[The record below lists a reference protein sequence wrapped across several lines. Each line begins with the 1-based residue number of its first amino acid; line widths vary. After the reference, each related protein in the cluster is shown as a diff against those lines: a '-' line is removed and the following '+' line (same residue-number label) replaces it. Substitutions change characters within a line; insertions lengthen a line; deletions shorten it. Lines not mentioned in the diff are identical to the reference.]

1 MPRNIVEVDPQKFP
15 WLDLNRYTFCLGA
28 ESGGIL
34 YLAGQTASEYD
45 PDVGAVVCKGDLLDQ
60 TRVIY
65 EKLGVVLE
73 AAGMSFDNV
82 VQTVDYIDP
91 SALPQYRETG
101 AIRREFLGGTPVG
114 ATGIC
119 VERLLRPDALLEV
132 SAVAVRGEKRAVNPG
147 YDRYGALT
155 YVPGVIAGDMLWTS
169 GFVGSEEPA
178 GGSARGLNLAGGS
191 AGQASFPQDTGRQ
204 MGLTYGI
211 VGSVLEAAGATPSDV
226 VKTLEYVSPQAWLQ
240 YDEGAAKARGEF
252 FGGVYPANTGIT
264 ANRLLRPEGHVE
276 VEAVAVL
283 GGPSTGSGREE
294 IQVPGW
300 EASYGDATF
309 VPGVRKGRM
318 LQLSAQAGVDHTTA
332 SVVAPFDIV
341 AQTEQA
347 YGNLARVLA
356 EGGYSMDDVVNTIE
370 WVPPNGLST
379 YRRVGEV
386 RRKFFGDSFPSAT
399 GVSMHR
405 IRRPGPSDRLIP
417 ELLFEVT
424 AVAIV

>member
-1 MPRNIVEVDPQKFP
+1 MPRNIIEVDPQKFP

-45 PDVGAVVCKGDLLDQ
+45 PAVGGVVCKGDLLDQ

-91 SALPQYRETG
+91 AALPQYRETG

-114 ATGIC
+114 STGIC

-132 SAVAVRGEKRAVNPG
+132 SAVAVSEEKRAVNPG

-155 YVPGVIAGDMLWTS
+155 YVPGVIAGDTLWTS
-169 GFVGSEEPA
+169 GFVGNEEVD
-178 GGSARGLNLAGGS
+178 
-191 AGQASFPQDTGRQ
+191 GQASFPQDTSRQ
-204 MGLTYGI
+204 MGLTYEI
-211 VGSVLEAAGATPSDV
+211 VGSVLAAAGAAPSDV

-240 YDEGAAKARGEF
+240 YDVGAADSRREF
-252 FGGVYPANTGIT
+252 FKGAYPANTDIT
-264 ANRLLRPEGHVE
+264 VNRLLRPEGHVE

-283 GGPSTGSGREE
+283 GGNREE

-300 EASYGDATF
+300 DPSYGDATY
-309 VPGVRKGRM
+309 VPGVKKGRM
-318 LQLSAQAGVDHTTA
+318 LQLSAQAGIDHTTA
-332 SVVAPFDIV
+332 TGVAPFEIV
-341 AQTEQA
+341 AQAEQA

-356 EGGYSMDDVVNTIE
+356 EGGYSLDDVVNTIE
-370 WVPPNGLST
+370 WVPPNGLSA

-405 IRRPGPSDRLIP
+405 IRRPGPPDRLVP

>member
-28 ESGGIL
+28 ENGGIL

-45 PDVGAVVCKGDLLDQ
+45 PAGGAVVCKGDLLDQ

-91 SALPQYRETG
+91 TALPQYRETG
-101 AIRREFLGGTPVG
+101 AIRREFLDGTPVG
-114 ATGIC
+114 STGIC

-132 SAVAVRGEKRAVNPG
+132 SAVAVSGEKRAVNPG
-147 YDRYGALT
+147 YDRYGVLT
-155 YVPGVIAGDMLWTS
+155 YVPGVIAGDTLWTS
-169 GFVGSEEPA
+169 GFVGNEEA
-178 GGSARGLNLAGGS
+178 E
-191 AGQASFPQDTGRQ
+191 GQASFPQDTGRQ
-204 MGLTYGI
+204 MGLTYEI
-211 VGSVLEAAGATPSDV
+211 VGSVLAAAGAVPSDV
-226 VKTLEYVSPQAWLQ
+226 VKTLEYVAPQAWLQ
-240 YDEGAAKARGEF
+240 YDGGAADSRREF
-252 FGGVYPANTGIT
+252 FKGAYPATTGIT
-264 ANRLLRPEGHVE
+264 VNRLLRPEGHVE

-283 GGPSTGSGREE
+283 GGNREE

-300 EASYGDATF
+300 EPSYGGATH
-309 VPGVRKGRM
+309 VPGVKKGRM
-318 LQLSAQAGVDHTTA
+318 LQLSGQAGVDHTTA

-341 AQTEQA
+341 AQAEQA

-370 WVPPNGLST
+370 WVPPNGLSA
-379 YRRVGEV
+379 YRQVGEV
-386 RRKFFGDSFPSAT
+386 RRKFFGQSFPSAT

-405 IRRPGPSDRLIP
+405 IRRPGPTDRVVS

>member
-34 YLAGQTASEYD
+34 YLAGQTASEYA
-45 PDVGAVVCKGDLLDQ
+45 PAAGGVVCKGDLLDQ

-65 EKLGVVLE
+65 EKLGVILE
-73 AAGMSFDNV
+73 AAGLSFDNV

-101 AIRREFLGGTPVG
+101 AIRREFLRGTPVG
-114 ATGIC
+114 STGIC

-132 SAVAVRGEKRAVNPG
+132 SAVAVRGEKHAVNPG

-155 YVPGVIAGDMLWTS
+155 YVPGVIAGDTLWTS
-169 GFVGSEEPA
+169 GFVGNEEVD
-178 GGSARGLNLAGGS
+178 
-191 AGQASFPQDTGRQ
+191 GQPSFPQDTGVQ

-211 VGSVLEAAGATPSDV
+211 VGSVLESAGAVPSDV

-240 YDEGAAKARGEF
+240 YDGGSAKARGEF
-252 FGGVYPANTGIT
+252 FSGAYPASTGIT
-264 ANRLLRPEGHVE
+264 VNRLLRPEGHVE

-283 GGPSTGSGREE
+283 GGTREE

-300 EASYGDATF
+300 DASYGDATF

-318 LQLSAQAGVDHTTA
+318 VHLSAQAGVDHATA

-341 AQTEQA
+341 AQAEQA

-356 EGGYSMDDVVNTIE
+356 EGGYSMDDVVNTVE

-386 RRKFFGDSFPSAT
+386 RRKYFGDTFPSAT

-405 IRRPGPSDRLIP
+405 IRRPGPNDRLIP

-424 AVAIV
+424 AVAII

>member
-1 MPRNIVEVDPQKFP
+1 MPRNIIEVDPQKFP

-28 ESGGIL
+28 ESAGIL

-45 PDVGAVVCKGDLLDQ
+45 PSAGAVLCKGDLLDQ

-65 EKLGVVLE
+65 EKLGVILE

-91 SALPQYRETG
+91 AALPQYRETG

-132 SAVAVRGEKRAVNPG
+132 SAVAVAGEKRAVNPG

-155 YVPGVIAGDMLWTS
+155 YVPGVIAGDTLWTS
-169 GFVGSEEPA
+169 GFVGNEEVD
-178 GGSARGLNLAGGS
+178 
-191 AGQASFPQDTGRQ
+191 GQASFPQDTGRQ
-204 MGLTYGI
+204 MGLTYDI
-211 VGSVLEAAGATPSDV
+211 VGRVLDAAGAVPSDV
-226 VKTLEYVSPQAWLQ
+226 VKTLEYISPQAWLQ
-240 YDEGAAKARGEF
+240 YDSGAADSRREF
-252 FGGVYPANTGIT
+252 FSGLYPANTGIT
-264 ANRLLRPEGHVE
+264 VNRLLRPEGHVE

-283 GGPSTGSGREE
+283 GGKREE

-300 EASYGDATF
+300 EPSYGGATH
-309 VPGVRKGRM
+309 VPGVKKGRL

-341 AQTEQA
+341 AQAEQA
-347 YGNLARVLA
+347 YGNLARVLT

-370 WVPPNGLST
+370 WVPPNGLSA

-386 RRKFFGDSFPSAT
+386 RRKFFGDNFPSAT

-405 IRRPGPSDRLIP
+405 IRRPGPPDRLIS

>member
-1 MPRNIVEVDPQKFP
+1 MPRNIVEVDPGKFP

-45 PDVGAVVCKGDLLDQ
+45 PAVGSVVCKGDLLDQ
-60 TRVIY
+60 ARVIY
-65 EKLGVVLE
+65 EKLGVILE

-91 SALPQYRETG
+91 AALPQYRETG

-114 ATGIC
+114 STGIC

-132 SAVAVRGEKRAVNPG
+132 SAVAVSGEKRAVNPG

-155 YVPGVIAGDMLWTS
+155 YVPGVIAGDTLWTS
-169 GFVGSEEPA
+169 GFVGNEEVD
-178 GGSARGLNLAGGS
+178 
-191 AGQASFPQDTGRQ
+191 GQASFPQDTGLQ
-204 MGLTYGI
+204 MGITYEI
-211 VGSVLEAAGATPSDV
+211 VGSVLAAAGVAPSDV

-240 YDEGAAKARGEF
+240 YDSGAAESRRGF
-252 FGGVYPANTGIT
+252 FKGEYPAHTGIT
-264 ANRLLRPEGHVE
+264 VNRLLRPEGHVE

-283 GGPSTGSGREE
+283 SGNREE

-300 EASYGDATF
+300 EPSYAGATYA
-309 VPGVRKGRM
+309 PGVKKGRM
-318 LQLSAQAGVDHTTA
+318 VQLSAQAGVDHTTA
-332 SVVAPFDIV
+332 SVVAPFNIV
-341 AQTEQA
+341 AQAEQA

-405 IRRPGPSDRLIP
+405 IRRPGPPDRLIP

>member
-1 MPRNIVEVDPQKFP
+1 MPRNIVEVDPRKFP
-15 WLDLNRYTFCLGA
+15 WLDLNRYTFCLAA
-28 ESGGIL
+28 ESGGIV

-45 PDVGAVVCKGDLLDQ
+45 PSAGGVVCKGDLLDQ

-65 EKLGVVLE
+65 EKLGVILE
-73 AAGMSFDNV
+73 AAGMSFDDV

-132 SAVAVRGEKRAVNPG
+132 SAVAVRGEKRAINPG
-147 YDRYGALT
+147 YDRYGSLT
-155 YVPGVIAGDMLWTS
+155 YVPGVIAGDTLWTS
-169 GFVGSEEPA
+169 GFVGSDEVD
-178 GGSARGLNLAGGS
+178 GL
-191 AGQASFPQDTGRQ
+191 ASFPQDTGVQ

-211 VGSVLEAAGATPSDV
+211 VSSVLEAAGAAPSDI

-240 YDEGAAKARGEF
+240 YDGGSSTARSEF
-252 FGGVYPANTGIT
+252 FKGEYPASTGIT
-264 ANRLLRPEGHVE
+264 VNRLLRPEGHVE

-283 GGPSTGSGREE
+283 GGTREE

-300 EASYGDATF
+300 EATYSGATF
-309 VPGVRKGRM
+309 APGVRKGRM
-318 LQLSAQAGVDHTTA
+318 VQLSAQAGVDHTTA
-332 SVVAPFDIV
+332 SVVSPFDIV
-341 AQTEQA
+341 AQAERA

-379 YRRVGEV
+379 YRRIGDV
-386 RRKFFGDSFPSAT
+386 RRKYFGDTFPSAT

>member
-1 MPRNIVEVDPQKFP
+1 MPRSIVEVDPQKFP

-45 PDVGAVVCKGDLLDQ
+45 PAVGAVICKGDLLAQ

-91 SALPQYRETG
+91 AALPQYRETG
-101 AIRREFLGGTPVG
+101 AIRREFLGGSPVG
-114 ATGIC
+114 STGVC

-155 YVPGVIAGDMLWTS
+155 YVPGVIAGDTLWTS
-169 GFVGSEEPA
+169 GFVGNEEVD
-178 GGSARGLNLAGGS
+178 
-191 AGQASFPQDTGRQ
+191 GQVSFPQDTGVQ

-211 VGSVLEAAGATPSDV
+211 VGSVLEAAGAAPSDV

-240 YDEGAAKARGEF
+240 YDGGAAESRREF
-252 FGGVYPANTGIT
+252 FKGAYPANTGIT
-264 ANRLLRPEGHVE
+264 VNRLLRPEGHVE

-283 GGPSTGSGREE
+283 GGPFDKLRAGGDTG
-294 IQVPGW
+294 
-300 EASYGDATF
+300 
-309 VPGVRKGRM
+309 
-318 LQLSAQAGVDHTTA
+318 AGVGGQLRRRYIRSGGEEGTDAATVGTVGRGPHHRLGRCA
-332 SVVAPFDIV
+332 LRHRGSSRAGIREPG
-341 AQTEQA
+341 AGA
-347 YGNLARVLA
+347 GRGGVLD
-356 EGGYSMDDVVNTIE
+356 G
-370 WVPPNGLST
+370 
-379 YRRVGEV
+379 
-386 RRKFFGDSFPSAT
+386 
-399 GVSMHR
+399 
-405 IRRPGPSDRLIP
+405 
-417 ELLFEVT
+417 
-424 AVAIV
+424 

>member
-1 MPRNIVEVDPQKFP
+1 MPRNIVDVDPQKFP

-34 YLAGQTASEYD
+34 YLAGQTASEYA
-45 PDVGAVVCKGDLLDQ
+45 PAVGAVVCKGDLLDQ

-114 ATGIC
+114 STGIC

-132 SAVAVRGEKRAVNPG
+132 SAVAVREEKRAVNPG

-155 YVPGVIAGDMLWTS
+155 YVPGVIAGDTLWTS
-169 GFVGSEEPA
+169 GFVGSEEVD
-178 GGSARGLNLAGGS
+178 
-191 AGQASFPQDTGRQ
+191 GQASFPQDTGVQ
-204 MGLTYGI
+204 MSLTYEI
-211 VGSVLEAAGATPSDV
+211 VGSVLDAAGASPSDV
-226 VKTLEYVSPQAWLQ
+226 VKTLEYISPQAWLQ
-240 YDEGAAKARGEF
+240 YDGGAADSRGNFFRGE
-252 FGGVYPANTGIT
+252 YPANTGIT
-264 ANRLLRPEGHVE
+264 VNRLLRPEGHVE

-283 GGPSTGSGREE
+283 GGNREE
-294 IQVPGW
+294 IRVPGW
-300 EASYGDATF
+300 EASYGGATYA
-309 VPGVRKGRM
+309 PGIRKGRM
-318 LQLSAQAGVDHTTA
+318 LQLSSQAGIDHATA
-332 SVVAPFDIV
+332 SVVGPFDIV
-341 AQTEQA
+341 TQAEQA
-347 YGNLARVLA
+347 YGNLARVLSQ
-356 EGGYSMDDVVNTIE
+356 GGYSMDDVVNTIE
-370 WVPPNGLST
+370 WVPPNGLSS
-379 YRRVGEV
+379 YRSVGEV
-386 RRKFFGDSFPSAT
+386 RRKYFGNSFPSAT

-405 IRRPGPSDRLIP
+405 IRRPGPPDRLIP

>member
-1 MPRNIVEVDPQKFP
+1 MARNIVEVDPQKFP

-28 ESGGIL
+28 ENAGIL

-45 PDVGAVVCKGDLLDQ
+45 PAAGAVVSKGDLLDQ

-91 SALPQYRETG
+91 SALPEYRETG

-114 ATGIC
+114 STGIC

-155 YVPGVIAGDMLWTS
+155 YVPGVIAGNTLWTS
-169 GFVGSEEPA
+169 GFIGSDE
-178 GGSARGLNLAGGS
+178 GD
-191 AGQASFPQDTGRQ
+191 GQASFPQDTARQ

-211 VGSVLEAAGATPSDV
+211 VGQVLEAAGAGPSDV
-226 VKTLEYVSPQAWLQ
+226 VKTLEYVAPQALLQ
-240 YDEGAAKARGEF
+240 YETGAADARRRFFEGA
-252 FGGVYPANTGIT
+252 YPATTGIPV
-264 ANRLLRPEGHVE
+264 NRLLRPESHVE
-276 VEAVAVL
+276 VEVVAAL
-283 GGPSTGSGREE
+283 GGVREE
-294 IQVPGW
+294 IHMPRW
-300 EASYGDATF
+300 EASYGGATY
-309 VPGVRKGRM
+309 VPAVKKGRM

-332 SVVAPFDIV
+332 SGVGPFDIV
-341 AQTEQA
+341 AQAEQA
-347 YGNLARVLA
+347 YSNLARVLA

-370 WVPPNGLST
+370 WVPPNGLSA

-386 RRKFFGDSFPSAT
+386 RRKFFGDNFPSAT

-405 IRRPGPSDRLIP
+405 IRRPGPPDRALP

>member
-1 MPRNIVEVDPQKFP
+1 MPRNIVEVDPEKFP

-45 PDVGAVVCKGDLLDQ
+45 PAAGGVVCKGDLLAQ

-65 EKLGVVLE
+65 EKLGVILE

-132 SAVAVRGEKRAVNPG
+132 SAVAVSGEKRPVNPG

-155 YVPGVIAGDMLWTS
+155 YVPGVIAGDTLWTS
-169 GFVGSEEPA
+169 GFVGNDEVD
-178 GGSARGLNLAGGS
+178 
-191 AGQASFPQDTGRQ
+191 GQASFPQDTGRQ

-211 VGSVLEAAGATPSDV
+211 VGSVLESAGAVPSDV
-226 VKTLEYVSPQAWLQ
+226 VKTLEYISPQAWLQ
-240 YDEGAAKARGEF
+240 YDAGAAKARGEF
-252 FGGVYPANTGIT
+252 FNGVYSANTGIT
-264 ANRLLRPEGHVE
+264 VNRLLRPEGHVE

-283 GGPSTGSGREE
+283 GGNREE
-294 IQVPGW
+294 IHVPGW
-300 EASYGDATF
+300 EASYGNATH
-309 VPGVRKGRM
+309 VSGIKKGRM
-318 LQLSAQAGVDHTTA
+318 LQPSAQAGVDHTTA

-341 AQTEQA
+341 AQAEQA
-347 YGNLARVLA
+347 YSNLARVLA

-386 RRKFFGDSFPSAT
+386 RRKYFGDSFPSAT

>member
-1 MPRNIVEVDPQKFP
+1 MPRNIIEVDPRKFP

-45 PDVGAVVCKGDLLDQ
+45 PAAGSVVCKGDLLAQ

-155 YVPGVIAGDMLWTS
+155 YVPGVIAGDTLWTS
-169 GFVGSEEPA
+169 GFVG
-178 GGSARGLNLAGGS
+178 NDVVD
-191 AGQASFPQDTGRQ
+191 GQASFPQDTGVQ

-211 VGSVLEAAGATPSDV
+211 VGSVLEAAGAAPSDV

-240 YDEGAAKARGEF
+240 YGDGAADARRQF
-252 FGGVYPANTGIT
+252 FNGAYPANTGIT
-264 ANRLLRPEGHVE
+264 VNRLLRPEGHVE

-283 GGPSTGSGREE
+283 GGTREE
-294 IQVPGW
+294 IHVPGW
-300 EASYGDATF
+300 EASYGGATC
-309 VPGVRKGRM
+309 VPGLRKGRM
-318 LQLSAQAGVDHTTA
+318 LQLSAQAGVDHTTGTG
-332 SVVAPFDIV
+332 VAPFDIV
-341 AQTEQA
+341 AQAEQA

-356 EGGYSMDDVVNTIE
+356 EAGYSMDDVVNTIE
-370 WVPPNGLST
+370 WVPPNGLSA

-386 RRKFFGDSFPSAT
+386 RRKFFGDPVSRYGAGSFPSAT

-405 IRRPGPSDRLIP
+405 IRRPGPMDRLIP

-424 AVAIV
+424 AVALV